1 MLAIPESQVVRH
13 RARYRVDG
21 EVGRFEFE
29 TYDVRDTNGRI
40 AFHGFGA
47 LPIRTGKQWYQTAGF
62 KENAILHGVLD
73 RSYRKTTVAFNIQ
86 RRQVKG
92 GTPLSTLRDAAESQ
106 GVAVMAAIEDE
117 TQRTFAEHQ
126 FTNQGQHIVP
136 TEPPSPDSP
145 PKKLPTLNAVK
156 VEEAW
161 QETCREMNHRGFTQ
175 EQIAKAKVQAVQAS
189 ELSVHEYESPEHTTN
204 ISVDEVCIK
213 KQKRHRKPTSASVVE
228 DSDDELKRVHT
239 TVARIE
245 HQGKGFTLVGANLF
259 TILRFLLA
267 FLLRNGLSQHRLR
280 FYVDGQRTLQDGILT
295 FFSWHRSVSLILDWF
310 HVEKK
315 FKELLS
321 MAMKGRV
328 YRNEQVSAV
337 LRLLWYGLVD
347 DAIVHLRSINPDV
360 IKDPSQI
367 EALVVYLERNRS
379 WIPNYA
385 MRRRLKL
392 CNSSNPVERTNN
404 LVASQRQ
411 KKNGMSWS
419 TDGSL
424 ALSALACVVLNNRTN
439 EWLTECQFSLTFD
452 IAA

>member
-1 MLAIPESQVVRH
+1 MLAIPNSQVVCH

-29 TYDVRDTNGRI
+29 TYDVLDTDGRI
-40 AFHGFGA
+40 AFHGFNT

-62 KENAILHGVLD
+62 KKNAILHGALD
-73 RSYRKTTVAFNIQ
+73 RSYRKTAVAFNIQ

-106 GVAVMAAIEDE
+106 GVAVIAAIEDE
-117 TQRTFAEHQ
+117 TQRTFAEHR

-136 TEPPSPDSP
+136 IEPSSPDSP
-145 PKKLPTLNAVK
+145 PKKLPTFNVVK

-161 QETCREMNHRGFTQ
+161 QETSREMNHRGFTQ
-175 EQIAKAKVQAVQAS
+175 EQIAKAKVQAN

-204 ISVDEVCIK
+204 IFVDEVCIK
-213 KQKRHRKPTSASVVE
+213 KQKPHRKPTSASVVE

-245 HQGKGFTLVGANLF
+245 HQGKGFTLVGANLL
-259 TILRFLLA
+259 TILRFILA

-310 HVEKK
+310 HIVKK

-328 YRNEQVSAV
+328 YRNEQVKAV

-347 DAIVHLRSINPDV
+347 DAIAHLRSINSDL

-367 EALVVYLERNRS
+367 DALIGHLERNRS

-419 TDGSL
+419 TYGSL
-424 ALSALACVVLNNRTN
+424 ALSALACVVLNKRTK

-452 IAA
+452 TAA

>member
-1 MLAIPESQVVRH
+1 MLAFPDSQVVNH
-13 RARYRVDG
+13 LALYRVDG

-29 TYDVRDTNGRI
+29 TFDVRDTKGRI
-40 AFHGFGA
+40 AFHGFNA
-47 LPIRTGKQWYQTAGF
+47 LPIRTGKQWHQTAGF
-62 KENAILHGVLD
+62 KENAILRGVSD
-73 RSYRKTTVAFNIQ
+73 RSYRKTTVGFNIQ

-92 GTPLSTLRDAAESQ
+92 GTPLNTLRDAAEAQ

-117 TQRTFAEHQ
+117 TQRTFAEHHVKIE
-126 FTNQGQHIVP
+126 GQTVVVI
-136 TEPPSPDSP
+136 EPPAIDSP
-145 PKKLPTLNAVK
+145 PKSLPTFNAYK

-161 QETCREMNHRGFTQ
+161 MESSREMNHRGFTQ
-175 EQIAKAKVQAVQAS
+175 EQIEKAKVQADEQ
-189 ELSVHEYESPEHTTN
+189 SVHYYESPEHTTN

-213 KQKRHRKPTSASVVE
+213 KQKPHRKPTTASNGM

-245 HQGKGFTLVGANLF
+245 HQGKGFTLVGPNLF
-259 TILRFLLA
+259 TILRFVLA
-267 FLLRNGLSQHRLR
+267 FLLRNGLSKHRLR
-280 FYVDGQRTLQDGILT
+280 FFVDGQRTLQDGILA
-295 FFSWHRSVSLILDWF
+295 FFSWHRCVSLILDWF
-310 HVEKK
+310 HLVKK

-328 YRNEQVSAV
+328 YRNEQVRAV

-347 DAIVHLRSINPDV
+347 DAIAHLRSISRDE

-367 EALVVYLERNRS
+367 EALVGYLERNRS

-392 CNSSNPVERTNN
+392 CNSSNPAERTNN
-404 LVASQRQ
+404 LIASQRQ

-419 TDGSL
+419 PDGSQ
-424 ALSALACVVLNNRTN
+424 ALSALACVVLNNRVK

-452 IAA
+452 TAA